1 MIERFLLGADVALQP
16 ISLLMV
22 LLGVT
27 WGIIGGAMPGIT
39 GSIAMALLLPLTF
52 GMEPPVALMM
62 LAGVY
67 IGSMFGG
74 SVPAIL
80 IRAPGTPG
88 AAVTLIDGYELHRK
102 GESGR
107 ALGVSLVASTVGGV
121 LSVFILVGLAVPLS
135 KFALA
140 FGPAEYFSLGVLG
153 LALIASFAARDLTK
167 GAISAILGLMLAT
180 VGTDPFSGT
189 PRFAFGT
196 TDLLTGVNIVTGM
209 IGLFAVSEIFH
220 QIGESE
226 SWAAIKGKFGARLP
240 GWVELWKLRSSM
252 FIGTI
257 VGAVGGM
264 LPGAGGAVAAFIT
277 YDAAKR
283 WSRKPEA
290 FGQGSLEGVAA
301 PETANN
307 VVTGTALIPL
317 LTFGIPGS
325 NSAAILLAAMMLH
338 GVQPGPLLFE
348 QTPQIVYG
356 LFVGMLV
363 ANLMMLV
370 LGYLAVRPA
379 VAIVNVKQA
388 YLLAGILGLILVGA
402 FAINNRMFEVWVV
415 LGTGLIGYGMRR
427 YGYNVLAMVLGLIL
441 GFMVES
447 NLRRSLLISRGDP
460 WVFFTRPISCVLLVM
475 ALLAIVWPI
484 VRQIRDRNGRRS
496 VEGD

>member
-1 MIERFLLGADVALQP
+1 MIEGFALGAEIALQP
-16 ISLLMV
+16 LSLLMV
-22 LLGVT
+22 LLGVA
-27 WGIIGGAMPGIT
+27 WGIIGGALPGIT
-39 GSIAMALLLPLTF
+39 GSIAMALILPLTF
-52 GMEPPVALMM
+52 GMEPAVALMM

-67 IGSMFGG
+67 IGSMYGG
-74 SVPAIL
+74 SIPAIL

-88 AAVTLIDGYELHRK
+88 AAVTLIDGNELHKK
-102 GESGR
+102 GMSGK
-107 ALGVSLVASTVGGV
+107 ALGVSLVSSTVGGV

-140 FGPAEYFSLGVLG
+140 FGPPEYFSLGVLG
-153 LALIASFAARDLTK
+153 LALISGFAAQDLTK
-167 GAISAILGLMLAT
+167 GAISALLGLILAT

-196 TDLLTGVNIVTGM
+196 TDLLTGVGIVTGM

-226 SWAAIKGKFGARLP
+226 GWAAIKGKFSTKLP
-240 GWVELWKLRSSM
+240 RIVELWKLRTAM
-252 FIGTI
+252 FIGTVI
-257 VGAVGGM
+257 GAIGGM
-264 LPGAGGAVAAFIT
+264 LPGAGGAVAAFIS
-277 YDAAKR
+277 YDVAKR
-283 WSRKPEA
+283 WSKTPER
-290 FGQGSLEGVAA
+290 FGQGCLEGVAA

-325 NSAAILLAAMMLH
+325 NSAAIMLAAMMLH

-356 LFVGMLV
+356 LFVGMLI

-379 VAIVNVKQA
+379 VTIVNIQQPL
-388 YLLAGILGLILVGA
+388 LLAGILGLILVGA
-402 FAINNRMFEVWVV
+402 FSINNRMFEVWVV

-427 YGYNVLAMVLGLIL
+427 YGFNVLAMVLGLVL
-441 GFMVES
+441 GFMIES

-460 WVFFTRPISCVLLVM
+460 WVFFTRPISLVLLTL
-475 ALLAIVWPI
+475 ALFTLLWPI
-484 VRQIRDRNGRRS
+484 IRRLRS
-496 VEGD
+496 SKGA